1 LKQHKDNQNEKKMKK
16 LILSFAILMTAAI
29 SGFAQEAAPQ
39 VDPKAPKI
47 EFQTLDIDFGTI
59 KQGSDPFRNVK
70 FTNTGKTPLIITTC
84 QGSCGCTVPTCPTEP
99 TMPGEKGEMQVRYDT
114 NRLGAFT
121 KTVTV
126 MSNAG
131 NGTITLKIHGTV
143 EAAETGLPE
152 KKSGPTAQ

>member
-1 LKQHKDNQNEKKMKK
+1 MKK
-16 LILSFAILMTAAI
+16 VILSFVLLMSAAI
-29 SGFAQEAAPQ
+29 IGFSQDGATPT

-59 KQGSDPFRNVK
+59 KQGSDPFRTVK
-70 FTNTGKTPLIITTC
+70 FTNSGKTPLIITTC

-143 EAAETGLPE
+143 EASETGLPE
-152 KKSGPTAQ
+152 KTGGPTAK

>member
-1 LKQHKDNQNEKKMKK
+1 MKK
-16 LILSFAILMTAAI
+16 LILSFVILMSAAI
-29 SGFAQEAAPQ
+29 SGFSQDGTTAP
-39 VDPKAPKI
+39 DPKAPKI
-47 EFQTLDIDFGTI
+47 EFQTLDVDFGTI
-59 KQGSDPFRNVK
+59 KQGSDPFRTVK

-99 TMPGEKGEMQVRYDT
+99 IMPGEKGEMQVRYDT
-114 NRLGAFT
+114 NRVGAFT

-143 EAAETGLPE
+143 EAAETGLPT
-152 KKSGPTAQ
+152 KTGGPTAQ